1 MWKSAKLGD
10 VCNIINGSTPSRKEL
25 RYWENGNIL
34 WFTID
39 DLRAQG
45 REITTTAQKITAA
58 AVNETS
64 VKLVPANSVLLCC
77 TASVGEVAIARSEM
91 ATNQQFNALV
101 SKTDNLLPEYLYYFA
116 STLKETL
123 LAVSGSATINFVAIS
138 KLKNI
143 SILVP
148 PLAEQKRIVAKLDAA
163 FAEIDEA
170 LLCVNHKRI
179 LAEQLVSRTISSVF
193 SQIDD
198 NELKHTTL
206 GEVTYTAGRIG
217 WKGLTK
223 KEYVEEGRLF
233 LSVHG
238 LNYGKFV
245 DFRDAFRITQARY
258 DESPEIMLKEG
269 DILLCKDGAGIGKL
283 GVIGKLPEPATINSS
298 LLLIRPSEQ
307 LTTDYIYYSL
317 LSSEFQSVI
326 QSKIDGATTPHL
338 YQRDINQFQFSFPSL
353 QIQMEITEKISLA
366 LLSIKKL
373 QNSFATN
380 IKNYETLKKA
390 LLAQELQSEAA

>member
-10 VCNIINGSTPSRKEL
+10 VCDIINGSTPSRKEL

-39 DLRAQG
+39 DLRSQG

-101 SKTDNLLPEYLYYFA
+101 PKIDNLLPEYLYYFA

-148 PLAEQKRIVAKLDAA
+148 PLAEQQRIVAKLDAA
-163 FAEIDEA
+163 FAEIDDA
-170 LLCVNHKRI
+170 I
-179 LAEQLVSRTISSVF
+179 L
-193 SQIDD
+193 
-198 NELKHTTL
+198 
-206 GEVTYTAGRIG
+206 
-217 WKGLTK
+217 LTK
-223 KEYVEEGRLF
+223 QKE
-233 LSVHG
+233 
-238 LNYGKFV
+238 
-245 DFRDAFRITQARY
+245 
-258 DESPEIMLKEG
+258 
-269 DILLCKDGAGIGKL
+269 
-283 GVIGKLPEPATINSS
+283 
-298 LLLIRPSEQ
+298 
-307 LTTDYIYYSL
+307 
-317 LSSEFQSVI
+317 
-326 QSKIDGATTPHL
+326 
-338 YQRDINQFQFSFPSL
+338 
-353 QIQMEITEKISLA
+353 LA
-366 LLSIKKL
+366 LTSLKSSILSD
-373 QNSFATN
+373 
-380 IKNYETLKKA
+380 
-390 LLAQELQSEAA
+390 ELSAKDE